1 MQPLMAGARRFVD
14 PETYSEHMQDEVS
27 VPRCVPLGRP
37 VMGMRLLFRPGFR
50 SYVEWSDTMN
60 DPEEGNAMPRKFMT
74 AAVVLFGGLLGWPS
88 GAHAQNAPSVFRVP
102 VTGVVEM
109 GLAPFI
115 ERAIREAEDAGASV
129 VVLDIDTPGGRVD
142 SAERIADA
150 ISDSGVPVYA
160 FVNRRA
166 FSAGALISL
175 ATRGIYMRPGSVIGA
190 ATPVDGSGTK
200 ASEKIVSAMRSEMRA
215 LAEAQGLDPAIAEAM
230 VDESLA
236 IPEVVDAGQLL
247 TLTTEEAVRIGYAT
261 RTENF
266 ATLLEEFG
274 VAGAEVTDVGV
285 NWAERFVR
293 FFSHPVVSPFLL
305 TLGFLGLIIEVKTP
319 TFGLAGLAGV
329 LSLSLFFGSHLILGL
344 AGWEDLL
351 LFGAGVLFVAAEV
364 LLIPGFGVFG
374 VLGIA
379 GIAGGIYM
387 SLLGS
392 LPTAQDLGR
401 AIGVLST
408 TLLLLLVTGWVLL
421 RHLPKSTRLFQSG
434 FFLGTRTDR
443 AIGYESA
450 ERRTDLVGAEGVA
463 VTDLRPS
470 GVGIFSD
477 ERVDIVSESEWI
489 EEGTPVRVV
498 SAEGYR
504 RVVRPIRHTGEDTGA
519 AGPDGGDAASAHSNE
534 EDPSSAHSGEESS
547 AKDSS
552 DQDPSKVAD
561 V

>member
-1 MQPLMAGARRFVD
+1 MQR
-14 PETYSEHMQDEVS
+14 TY
-27 VPRCVPLGRP
+27 L
-37 VMGMRLLFRPGFR
+37 
-50 SYVEWSDTMN
+50 
-60 DPEEGNAMPRKFMT
+60 T
-74 AAVVLFGGLLGWPS
+74 AAAVLVGGLVGWPS
-88 GAHAQNAPSVFRVP
+88 GALAQDAPLVFRVP

-115 ERAIREAEDAGASV
+115 ERAIREAESAGVSV

-166 FSAGALISL
+166 FSAGALIAL
-175 ATRGIYMRPGSVIGA
+175 ATRGIYMRPGSVLGA
-190 ATPVDGSGTK
+190 VTPVDGSGTK

-215 LAEAQGLDPAIAEAM
+215 LAEARGLDPAIAEAM

-236 IPEVVDAGQLL
+236 VPNVVDAGRLL
-247 TLTTEEAVRIGYAT
+247 TLTTEEAVRVAYASE
-261 RTENF
+261 TENF
-266 ATLLEEFG
+266 SSLLDDLGF
-274 VAGAEVTDVGV
+274 AGAEVTDFDV

-293 FFSHPVVSPFLL
+293 FFSNPVVAPFLL
-305 TLGFLGLIIEVKTP
+305 SLGFLGLIIEIKTA
-319 TFGLAGLAGV
+319 TFGLAGLAGA

-351 LFGAGVLFVAAEV
+351 LVGAGVLFVAAEV
-364 LLIPGFGVFG
+364 LLIPGFGLFG
-374 VLGIA
+374 VLGMA

-392 LPTAQDLGR
+392 LPSAQDFSR
-401 AIGVLST
+401 AGSVLIT
-408 TLLLLLVTGWVLL
+408 TLVLLLVTGWALL
-421 RHLPKSTRLFQSG
+421 RHLPKSKRMFQSG
-434 FFLGTRTDR
+434 IFLGTRTDR

-450 ERRTDLVGAEGVA
+450 EKRSDLIGAEGVA
-463 VTDLRPS
+463 ATDLRPS
-470 GVGIFSD
+470 GVGIFRD
-477 ERVDIVSESEWI
+477 ERVDIVSQSEWI

-504 RVVRPIRHTGEDTGA
+504 QVVRPIRNAGEDTGA
-519 AGPDGGDAASAHSNE
+519 ADPDGGDTASAQ
-534 EDPSSAHSGEESS
+534 
-547 AKDSS
+547 DSS
-552 DQDPSKVAD
+552 DQDAPEVAD

>member
-1 MQPLMAGARRFVD
+1 MVRLVLAEGRFIPERGAAQGQR
-14 PETYSEHMQDEVS
+14 EE
-27 VPRCVPLGRP
+27 RP
-37 VMGMRLLFRPGFR
+37 KASAKIFGSRIVFR
-50 SYVEWSDTMN
+50 S
-60 DPEEGNAMPRKFMT
+60 DPGPTGSFRRSGPWPYLMMVGYGERPPREGNAMLRKYLT
-74 AAVVLFGGLLGWPS
+74 AAVLFAGSGGFAF
-88 GAHAQNAPSVFRVP
+88 GAQAQDAPVVFRVP

-115 ERAIREAEDAGASV
+115 ERAIREAESAGV
-129 VVLDIDTPGGRVD
+129 RFVILDIDTPGGRVD

-150 ISDSGVPVYA
+150 ISDSEVPVYA

-190 ATPVDGSGTK
+190 ATPVDGTGTK

-215 LAEAQGLDPAIAEAM
+215 LAEAQGLDPAVAEAM

-236 IPEVVDAGQLL
+236 IPDVVEAGQLL
-247 TLTTEEAVRIGYAT
+247 TLTTEEAVRIGYARQT
-261 RTENF
+261 ADF
-266 ATLLEEFG
+266 ASLLDDLG
-274 VAGAEVTDVGV
+274 VADAQVTDVRV

-305 TLGFLGLIIEVKTP
+305 SLGFLGLIMEVKTP
-319 TFGLAGLAGV
+319 TFGLAGLAGL

-351 LFGAGVLFVAAEV
+351 LFGAGILFVTAEV
-364 LLIPGFGVFG
+364 LVIPGFGLFG
-374 VLGIA
+374 VLGIV

-392 LPTAQDLGR
+392 LPTVQDFSR
-401 AIGVLST
+401 AGGVLAT
-408 TLLLLLVTGWVLL
+408 TLLLVVVTGWALL

-434 FFLGTRTDR
+434 IFLNTRTDR

-450 ERRTDLVGAEGVA
+450 EKRTDLIGVEGVA
-463 VTDLRPS
+463 ATDLRPS
-470 GVGIFSD
+470 GVGIFLD
-477 ERVDIVSESEWI
+477 ERVDVVSESEWI
-489 EEGTPVRVV
+489 ASGTPVRIV

-504 RVVRPIRHTGEDTGA
+504 QVVRPVRNAPVDPGNTPVD
-519 AGPDGGDAASAHSNE
+519 AGNAPE
-534 EDPSSAHSGEESS
+534 EPGVPGSEPAT
-547 AKDSS
+547 A
-552 DQDPSKVAD
+552 
-561 V
+561 

>member
-1 MQPLMAGARRFVD
+1 MQR
-14 PETYSEHMQDEVS
+14 TY
-27 VPRCVPLGRP
+27 L
-37 VMGMRLLFRPGFR
+37 
-50 SYVEWSDTMN
+50 
-60 DPEEGNAMPRKFMT
+60 T
-74 AAVVLFGGLLGWPS
+74 AAAVLVGGLVGWPS
-88 GAHAQNAPSVFRVP
+88 GALAQDAPLVFRVP

-115 ERAIREAEDAGASV
+115 ERAIREAESAGVSV

-166 FSAGALISL
+166 FSAGALIAL
-175 ATRGIYMRPGSVIGA
+175 ATRGIYMRPGSVLGA
-190 ATPVDGSGTK
+190 VTPVDGSGTK
-200 ASEKIVSAMRSEMRA
+200 ASEKIVSAIRSEMRA
-215 LAEAQGLDPAIAEAM
+215 LAEAHGLDPAIAEAM

-236 IPEVVDAGQLL
+236 VPNVVDAGRLL
-247 TLTTEEAVRIGYAT
+247 TLTTEEAVRIGYASE
-261 RTENF
+261 TENF
-266 ATLLEEFG
+266 SSLLDDLGFT
-274 VAGAEVTDVGV
+274 GAEVTDFGV

-293 FFSHPVVSPFLL
+293 FFSNPVVAPFLL
-305 TLGFLGLIIEVKTP
+305 SLGFLGLIIEVKTA
-319 TFGLAGLAGV
+319 TFGLAGLAGA

-351 LFGAGVLFVAAEV
+351 LVGAGVLFVAAEV
-364 LLIPGFGVFG
+364 LLIPGFGLFG

-392 LPTAQDLGR
+392 LPSAQDFSR
-401 AIGVLST
+401 AGSVLIT
-408 TLLLLLVTGWVLL
+408 TLVLLLVTGWALL
-421 RHLPKSTRLFQSG
+421 RHLPRSKRMFQSG
-434 FFLGTRTDR
+434 IFLGTRTDR

-450 ERRTDLVGAEGVA
+450 ERRSDLIGAEGVA

-470 GVGIFSD
+470 GVGIFHD
-477 ERVDIVSESEWI
+477 ERVDIVSQSEWI

-504 RVVRPIRHTGEDTGA
+504 QVVRPIGNTGEDTGA
-519 AGPDGGDAASAHSNE
+519 ADPDGGDTTSAQ
-534 EDPSSAHSGEESS
+534 
-547 AKDSS
+547 DSS
-552 DQDPSKVAD
+552 DQDPPEVAD

>member
-1 MQPLMAGARRFVD
+1 MLR
-14 PETYSEHMQDEVS
+14 
-27 VPRCVPLGRP
+27 LG
-37 VMGMRLLFRPGFR
+37 LR
-50 SYVEWSDTMN
+50 SYLELLDTMS
-60 DPEEGNAMPRKFMT
+60 DPEEGNAMPRNYVT
-74 AAVVLFGGLLGWPS
+74 AAAVLFGGLVGWPS
-88 GAHAQNAPSVFRVP
+88 SIHGQGAPLVFRVP

-115 ERAIREAEDAGASV
+115 ERAIREAEDAGVSV

-190 ATPVDGSGTK
+190 ATPVDGAGTK

-236 IPEVVDAGQLL
+236 VPGVVDAGQLL
-247 TLTTEEAVRIGYAT
+247 TLTTEEAVHIGYANET
-261 RTENF
+261 QDFT
-266 ATLLEEFG
+266 TLLDDLG
-274 VAGAEVTDVGV
+274 VAGAEVVDIGV
-285 NWAERFVR
+285 NWAERLVR
-293 FFSHPVVSPFLL
+293 FFSHPVVAPFLL
-305 TLGFLGLIIEVKTP
+305 SLGFLGLIIEVKTP
-319 TFGLAGLAGV
+319 TFGIAGLAGL

-344 AGWEDLL
+344 AGLEDLL

-364 LLIPGFGVFG
+364 ILIPGFGLFG
-374 VLGIA
+374 LLGIA
-379 GIAGGIYM
+379 SIAAGIYM

-392 LPTAQDLGR
+392 LPTAQDFSR
-401 AIGVLST
+401 AGGVLST
-408 TLLLLLVTGWVLL
+408 TLLLLLVTGWALL
-421 RHLPKSTRLFQSG
+421 RHLPKSNRLFQSG
-434 FFLGTRTDR
+434 IFLRTRTDH
-443 AIGYESA
+443 AIGYESS

-470 GVGIFSD
+470 GVGMFRG

-489 EEGTPVRVV
+489 EEGTPIRVV

-504 RVVRPIRHTGEDTGA
+504 QVVQPVLGT
-519 AGPDGGDAASAHSNE
+519 GGDTSE
-534 EDPSSAHSGEESS
+534 EGSVPESS
-547 AKDSS
+547 DVKPS
-552 DQDPSKVAD
+552 DEAPS
-561 V
+561 

>member
-1 MQPLMAGARRFVD
+1 
-14 PETYSEHMQDEVS
+14 
-27 VPRCVPLGRP
+27 
-37 VMGMRLLFRPGFR
+37 
-50 SYVEWSDTMN
+50 
-60 DPEEGNAMPRKFMT
+60 MPRNFMT
-74 AAVVLFGGLLGWPS
+74 AAAVLFGGLLGWPS
-88 GAHAQNAPSVFRVP
+88 GAHAQDAPLVFRVP

-115 ERAIREAEDAGASV
+115 ERAIREAEDAGV
-129 VVLDIDTPGGRVD
+129 NVIVLDIDTPGGRVD

-150 ISDSGVPVYA
+150 ISDSRVPVYA

-236 IPEVVDAGQLL
+236 IPDVVDAGQLL
-247 TLTTEEAVRIGYAT
+247 TLTTEEAVRIGYAAQ
-261 RTENF
+261 TENF
-266 ATLLEEFG
+266 ATLLDDLG
-274 VAGAEVTDVGV
+274 VAGAEVTDLGV

-305 TLGFLGLIIEVKTP
+305 TLGFLGLVIEVKTP

-351 LFGAGVLFVAAEV
+351 LVGAGVLFVAAEV
-364 LLIPGFGVFG
+364 LLIPGFGLFG

-392 LPTAQDLGR
+392 LPTAQDFSR
-401 AIGVLST
+401 AGSVLTT
-408 TLLLLLVTGWVLL
+408 TLVLLLVMGWVLL
-421 RHLPKSTRLFQSG
+421 RHLPKSKRLFRSG
-434 FFLGTRTDR
+434 IFLGMRTDR
-443 AIGYESA
+443 AIGYESS
-450 ERRTDLVGAEGVA
+450 ERRTDLLGTEGVTA
-463 VTDLRPS
+463 TDLRPS
-470 GVGIFSD
+470 GVGIFRD
-477 ERVDIVSESEWI
+477 ERIDIVSESEWI

-504 RVVRPIRHTGEDTGA
+504 QVVRPIRNTEEDTGA
-519 AGPDGGDAASAHSNE
+519 AGPDE
-534 EDPSSAHSGEESS
+534 EGAVQESS
-547 AKDSS
+547 E
-552 DQDPSKVAD
+552 QEPSEVAD

>member
-1 MQPLMAGARRFVD
+1 MQR
-14 PETYSEHMQDEVS
+14 TY
-27 VPRCVPLGRP
+27 L
-37 VMGMRLLFRPGFR
+37 
-50 SYVEWSDTMN
+50 
-60 DPEEGNAMPRKFMT
+60 T
-74 AAVVLFGGLLGWPS
+74 AAAVLVGGLVGWPS
-88 GAHAQNAPSVFRVP
+88 GVLTQDAPLVFRVP

-115 ERAIREAEDAGASV
+115 ERAIREAESAGVSV

-150 ISDSGVPVYA
+150 ISDSRVPVYA

-166 FSAGALISL
+166 FSAGALIAL
-175 ATRGIYMRPGSVIGA
+175 ATRGIYMRPGSVLGA
-190 ATPVDGSGTK
+190 VTPVDGSGTK

-236 IPEVVDAGQLL
+236 IPDVVDAGRLL
-247 TLTTEEAVRIGYAT
+247 TLTMEEAVRVGYASE
-261 RTENF
+261 TENF
-266 ATLLEEFG
+266 NSLLNALDVG
-274 VAGAEVTDVGV
+274 GAEVTDFGV
-285 NWAERFVR
+285 NWAERLVR
-293 FFSHPVVSPFLL
+293 FFSNPVVAPFLL
-305 TLGFLGLIIEVKTP
+305 SLGFLGLIIEIKTA
-319 TFGLAGLAGV
+319 TFGLAGLAGA

-351 LFGAGVLFVAAEV
+351 LVGAGVLFVAAEV
-364 LLIPGFGVFG
+364 LLIPGFGLFG

-392 LPTAQDLGR
+392 LPSAQDFSR
-401 AIGVLST
+401 AGSVLIT
-408 TLLLLLVTGWVLL
+408 TLVLLLVTGWALL
-421 RHLPKSTRLFQSG
+421 RHLPKSKRLFQSG
-434 FFLGTRTDR
+434 IFLGTRTDR

-450 ERRTDLVGAEGVA
+450 ERRTDLIGAEGVA
-463 VTDLRPS
+463 ATDLRPS
-470 GVGIFSD
+470 GVGIFHD
-477 ERVDIVSESEWI
+477 ERVDVVSQSEWI

-504 RVVRPIRHTGEDTGA
+504 QVVRPVRNNGEDTGA
-519 AGPDGGDAASAHSNE
+519 ADSDGGDTASAQ
-534 EDPSSAHSGEESS
+534 
-547 AKDSS
+547 DSS
-552 DQDPSKVAD
+552 DQDPPEVAD

>member
-1 MQPLMAGARRFVD
+1 
-14 PETYSEHMQDEVS
+14 
-27 VPRCVPLGRP
+27 
-37 VMGMRLLFRPGFR
+37 
-50 SYVEWSDTMN
+50 
-60 DPEEGNAMPRKFMT
+60 MPRNLMT
-74 AAVVLFGGLLGWPS
+74 AAAVLFGGLVGWPS
-88 GAHAQNAPSVFRVP
+88 GAHAQDAPLVFRVP

-115 ERAIREAEDAGASV
+115 ERAIREAESAGVSV
-129 VVLDIDTPGGRVD
+129 IVLDIDTPGGRVD

-166 FSAGALISL
+166 FSAGALIAL
-175 ATRGIYMRPGSVIGA
+175 ATQGIYMRPGSVLGA
-190 ATPVDGSGTK
+190 VTPVDGSGTK

-215 LAEAQGLDPAIAEAM
+215 LAEAHGLDPAIAEAM

-236 IPEVVDAGQLL
+236 VPDVVEAGRLL

-266 ATLLEEFG
+266 ATLLDDLG
-274 VAGAEVTDVGV
+274 IVGAEVTDFGV

-293 FFSHPVVSPFLL
+293 FFSNPVVAPFLL
-305 TLGFLGLIIEVKTP
+305 SLGFLGLIIEIKTA
-319 TFGLAGLAGV
+319 TFGLAGLAGA

-351 LFGAGVLFVAAEV
+351 LVGAGVLFVAAEV
-364 LLIPGFGVFG
+364 LLIPGFGLFG

-392 LPTAQDLGR
+392 LPTAADFSQ
-401 AIGVLST
+401 AATVLTT
-408 TLLLLLVTGWVLL
+408 TLLLLFVTGWALL

-434 FFLGTRTDR
+434 IFLGTRTDR

-450 ERRTDLVGAEGVA
+450 ERRSDLIGAEGVTA
-463 VTDLRPS
+463 THLRPS
-470 GVGIFSD
+470 GVGIFGD

-498 SAEGYR
+498 NAEGYR
-504 RVVRPIRHTGEDTGA
+504 QVVRPIRNPGEDTGA
-519 AGPDGGDAASAHSNE
+519 AGPDGVD
-534 EDPSSAHSGEESS
+534 EESVVQES
-547 AKDSS
+547 SEREPS
-552 DQDPSKVAD
+552 DQDPSEVPD

>member
-1 MQPLMAGARRFVD
+1 
-14 PETYSEHMQDEVS
+14 
-27 VPRCVPLGRP
+27 
-37 VMGMRLLFRPGFR
+37 
-50 SYVEWSDTMN
+50 
-60 DPEEGNAMPRKFMT
+60 MPRKFMT
-74 AAVVLFGGLLGWPS
+74 AAAVLFGGLLGWPS
-88 GAHAQNAPSVFRVP
+88 GVPAQNAPLVFRVP

-115 ERAIREAEDAGASV
+115 ERAIREAEDAGARV

-215 LAEAQGLDPAIAEAM
+215 LAEAQGLDPAVAEAM

-236 IPEVVDAGQLL
+236 IPDVVDAGQLL

-261 RTENF
+261 RTEDF
-266 ATLLEEFG
+266 ATLLEELG
-274 VAGAEVTDVGV
+274 VAGAEVIDVGV

-351 LFGAGVLFVAAEV
+351 LVGAGVLFVAAEV
-364 LLIPGFGVFG
+364 LLIPGFGLFG

-392 LPTAQDLGR
+392 LPTAQDFSGAL
-401 AIGVLST
+401 GVLST
-408 TLLLLLVTGWVLL
+408 TVLLLLVAGWVLL
-421 RHLPKSTRLFQSG
+421 RRLPKSTRLFQSG
-434 FFLGTRTDR
+434 IFLGTRTDR

-450 ERRTDLVGAEGVA
+450 EKRTDLVGAEGVA
-463 VTDLRPS
+463 ATDLRPS
-470 GVGIFSD
+470 GVGIFRD

-498 SAEGYR
+498 SADGYR
-504 RVVRPIRHTGEDTGA
+504 RVVRPIRESGEDPGP
-519 AGPDGGDAASAHSNE
+519 AGSDAVDAASAQSKQQNAA
-534 EDPSSAHSGEESS
+534 PAHSGEESAVQETS
-547 AKDSS
+547 EQEPS
-552 DQDPSKVAD
+552 DIAD
-561 V
+561 K